1 MEKIDLYDNVEKMIV
16 DLISNNQKIILYENI
31 LKHTTIKTLDQAMQ
45 LFESN
50 LYMHIVEFIT
60 EIAMSKKF
68 IKINDNQEIETISDA
83 EQLHIILINN
93 YNIYIRIDKLKTITD
108 YIKENL

>member
-1 MEKIDLYDNVEKMIV
+1 MEKIDLYKNVEDMVV
-16 DLISNNQKIILYENI
+16 DLISNNQKAILYESI
-31 LKHTTIKTLDQAMQ
+31 LRHTTIKSLDQTMQ

-50 LYMHIVEFIT
+50 LYMHIVQFIT
-60 EIAMSKKF
+60 DIAMSKKF

-93 YNIYIRIDKLKTITD
+93 YNIYIGINKLKTITD